1 MRGFTLLEVLLSVA
15 TVAIIAGMGI
25 PIYQSLQVRN
35 DLDIAA
41 VTIVQNF
48 RRAQTLAQAIDGDI
62 SWGLYVQ
69 SGSITLFQG
78 ASYASR
84 DTNFDE
90 VFDVPI
96 SIVPSGIQEVV
107 FTKFS
112 GEPQTT
118 GTVTLISNTNEIRNI
133 TINAKGMVSY

>member
-1 MRGFTLLEVLLSVA
+1 MKGFTLLEVLLSVA

-48 RRAQTLAQAIDGDI
+48 RRAQTLAQAIDGDT
-62 SWGLYVQ
+62 SWGLYIQ

-84 DTNFDE
+84 DANFDE

-96 SIVPSGIQEVV
+96 NIVPSGMQEVV

-112 GEPQTT
+112 GEPQAT

-133 TINAKGMVSY
+133 TVNAKGMVSY